1 MVYVDRL
8 SQITEFFRTVFLVVY
23 VVVLSMVFLF

>member
-1 MVYVDRL
+1 VYVDRL
-8 SQITEFFRTVFLVVY
+8 SQIIEFFRTLFLVVY